1 MVTARKA
8 EKEKRSR
15 RKLYRVLMWCGGAVV
30 VVIVAA
36 QLLYPAGKGLPLA
49 SVAGKPMTL
58 ASSDDMAKVLAD
70 AFDASKVKLAVGND
84 KTVEYSLKSIGAEL
98 NTEQMIAKLSD
109 YPLWQRFIP
118 GSILWQQ
125 SQVSTASVYYS
136 GDQLTKFTKTVSG
149 ELSFAS
155 MNARLAIKDG
165 NLVATDETAG
175 SEVNSDELMTAI
187 SSATMSLGGTT
198 TINVPAKRVPANL
211 GSKDLEK
218 VKNQAEQALAHTM
231 VISAVG
237 QQFYPTKSEIA
248 SWILLSTDK
257 DGKVSLSIDRD
268 KVKAYIAEVNKKV
281 GTAAG
286 QINITIV
293 NGIETGRT
301 SAATGRAIDSDNL
314 AGQIS
319 EALLKA
325 EPKDITLTANMVS
338 IQPSVIYNSKYTST
352 QAGLQAYA
360 DDVARDRNMHISIR
374 QLTGEK
380 WAVDARA
387 TESIPSASTYK
398 LFIALILFDRIDSG
412 EIHWD
417 DPMLDT
423 TVAGCFERMTVAS
436 TNPCAEKWIAMFG
449 RDYINNYIYAKGF
462 STGTSFTTGGAN
474 QTTAADLTKYMI
486 GLHTGTLLN
495 GANRARLL
503 DSLGRHPYRYG
514 IPTGSKGVVHDKVG
528 FLWDYVHDAG
538 IVEHPRGTYVMTVMT
553 KGQSYAAIATV
564 TREVERIMYP

>member
-1 MVTARKA
+1 MVAARKS
-8 EKEKRSR
+8 KKDKQF
-15 RKLYRVLMWCGGAVV
+15 RKNIYRVLMWCGGAILVV
-30 VVIVAA
+30 MVIV
-36 QLLYPAGKGLPLA
+36 QLLYPVDKGLPLA
-49 SVAGKPMTL
+49 SVAGKSMAL
-58 ASSDDMAKVLAD
+58 ASNDDMAKALAE
-70 AFDASKVKLAVGND
+70 AFDASKVKLTVGD
-84 KTVEYSLKSIGAEL
+84 KTVEHSLKSIGAEL
-98 NTEQMIAKLSD
+98 NTEQLISRLVD

-118 GSILWQQ
+118 GSFLWQQ
-125 SQVSTASVYYS
+125 AQVSTASVYYS
-136 GDQLTKFTKTVSG
+136 SGQFTEFSKSVSK

-155 MNARLAIKDG
+155 KNARLAIKDG

-175 SEVNSDELMTAI
+175 CEVNSDELMAAI
-187 SSATMSLGGTT
+187 SSSTMLLGGTT
-198 TINVPAKRVPANL
+198 TINVPAKRFAANL

-218 VKNQAEQALAHTM
+218 VKNQAEQALAHTI
-231 VISAVG
+231 VISADG
-237 QQFYPTKSEIA
+237 KQFYPSKSEIA
-248 SWILLSTDK
+248 SWILLSTGK
-257 DGKVSLSIDRD
+257 DGKVSLSVDRD
-268 KVKAYIAEVNKKV
+268 KVKQYIAKVNKKV
-281 GTAAG
+281 GTPSG
-286 QINITIV
+286 QVNITIV

-301 SAATGRAIDSDNL
+301 SAATGRAIDGNTL
-314 AGQIS
+314 ARQIS
-319 EALLKA
+319 EALLRA
-325 EPKDITLTANMVS
+325 EPKDITLTARMIS

-360 DDVARDRNMHISIR
+360 NDVARNRNMHISIR

-380 WAVDARA
+380 WTVDARA

-398 LFIALILFDRIDSG
+398 LYLALILFDRIDSG
-412 EIHWD
+412 QIHWSD
-417 DPMLDT
+417 AMLDT

-449 RDYINNYIYAKGF
+449 REYINKYIYAKGF
-462 STGTSFTTGGAN
+462 SGGTSFTTGGAN

-486 GLHTGTLLN
+486 GLHTGTLLK
-495 GANRARLL
+495 GANRAKLL

-514 IPTGSKGVVHDKVG
+514 IPTGSAGVVHDKVG